1 MVAVGACLWLFY
13 WRRNPPRYE
22 VPAAHRPTDR
32 RLFWIAAVGAGSANL
47 LNNLPSYVAGESVVP
62 VANHDQLIG
71 LLIGTNVGPLV
82 VPWASLA
89 TMIWAERCR
98 AGGLK
103 VDWKRHMAASA
114 VAALVA
120 LVAAVGALLLTRSH

>member
-1 MVAVGACLWLFY
+1 
-13 WRRNPPRYE
+13 
-22 VPAAHRPTDR
+22 
-32 RLFWIAAVGAGSANL
+32 
-47 LNNLPSYVAGESVVP
+47 

-98 AGGLK
+98 AAGLRI
-103 VDWKRHMAASA
+103 DWKRYMPASA
-114 VAALVA
+114 VVA
-120 LVAAVGALLLTRSH
+120 VLTLAAAVGALLLTR